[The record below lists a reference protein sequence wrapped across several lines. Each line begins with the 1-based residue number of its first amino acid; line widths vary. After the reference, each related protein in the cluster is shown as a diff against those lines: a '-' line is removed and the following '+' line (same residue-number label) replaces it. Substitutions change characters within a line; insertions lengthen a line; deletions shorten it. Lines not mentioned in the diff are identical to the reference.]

1 MSSSWLVELLKTGGC
16 WRLAAPRQSRTHRG
30 PTPLSA
36 EHFQLNFSRILYEYS
51 CTVTTAGL
59 YSTYNLAVRWSPRTE
74 KLIAKRRGEYGC
86 RRESLD
92 VEMMVPATTPPSH
105 VEIVTA

>member
-1 MSSSWLVELLKTGGC
+1 M
-16 WRLAAPRQSRTHRG
+16 
-30 PTPLSA
+30 
-36 EHFQLNFSRILYEYS
+36 
-51 CTVTTAGL
+51 VTA
-59 YSTYNLAVRWSPRTE
+59 YAE